1 MVLNPS
7 LAAAPGGA
15 ALTVIC
21 LCADWCTVCR
31 EFAPNFEAL
40 AAANG
45 GDHFRWVD
53 IEDEPELLGELDI
66 TTFPTLIVARAGALQ
81 FAGAVLAHR
90 PVIAR
95 LLESARRG
103 DAVIAPALRAT
114 YQAGHDA
121 VVRAG
126 PAR

>member
-7 LAAAPGGA
+7 LAAAPGDA

-21 LCADWCTVCR
+21 LCADWCAVCR
-31 EFAPNFEAL
+31 EFAPIFEAL
-40 AAANG
+40 AAAHG

-53 IEDEPELLGELDI
+53 IEDEPELLGDLDI
-66 TTFPTLIVARAGALQ
+66 TTFPTLIVARAGGLR
-81 FAGAVLAHR
+81 FAGAVLAQR

-103 DAVIAPALRAT
+103 DDAVAPALRTT
-114 YQAGHDA
+114 YQAVHDA